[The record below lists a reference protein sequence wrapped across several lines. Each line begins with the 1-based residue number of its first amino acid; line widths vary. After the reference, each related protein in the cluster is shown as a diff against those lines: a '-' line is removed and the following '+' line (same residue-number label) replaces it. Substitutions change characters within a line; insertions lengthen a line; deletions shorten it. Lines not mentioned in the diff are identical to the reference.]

1 MILFLVLKNYLL
13 VQILLTPLN
22 YKFKNDNKAKRYIGF
37 VAQDVNE
44 IYHEMVNYAED
55 EDRYTMDY
63 SGFGVI
69 AIKAIHEHQKVIEN
83 L

>member
-1 MILFLVLKNYLL
+1 M
-13 VQILLTPLN
+13 
-22 YKFKNDNKAKRYIGF
+22 
-37 VAQDVNE
+37 AQDVNE